1 MPIYN
6 KLVRDNIPEII
17 AKNGQQARFRVLAED
32 EFIQKLEEKL
42 QEEVAEYLQDKNAD
56 ELADILEVVYALGR
70 QLGHTPEALEEL
82 RERKVVARGGFDKRL
97 LLQSVID
104 NPAAKNV
111 IQ

>member
-17 AKNGQQARFRVLAED
+17 AKNGQEAKIRVLSDD
-32 EFIQKLEEKL
+32 EFIQELEKKL

-56 ELADILEVVYALGR
+56 ELADILEVVYALGE
-70 QLGHTPEALEEL
+70 QLGHTPEVLEDL
-82 RERKVVARGGFDKRL
+82 RERKAVTRGGFDKQL

-104 NPAAKNV
+104 DPAT
-111 IQ
+111 